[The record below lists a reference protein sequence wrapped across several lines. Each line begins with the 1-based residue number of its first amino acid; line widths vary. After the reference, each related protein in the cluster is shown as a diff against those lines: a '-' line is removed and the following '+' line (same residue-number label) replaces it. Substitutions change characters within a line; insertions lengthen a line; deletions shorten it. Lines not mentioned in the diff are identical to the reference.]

1 MALGRLLADVRAL
14 NAELPSVAA
23 ELEKVGNA
31 GGDGLRA
38 SESASRAAAQAAE
51 ATNRSNQSAVE
62 AAKAIAAIPAVNDA
76 TFTISSDE
84 GVRRLTDL
92 ATDSEGVGL
101 RASSSSGSG
110 GAGGRGSFAPPPPGI
125 LRRLLGQGNGVNG
138 GLLNP
143 QPQGGGQ
150 IIKPLT
156 PQPPSQGERAIVN
169 ELRNLREA
177 IGQSIES
184 SGVSFRMGSK
194 S

>member
-143 QPQGGGQ
+143 QPPASGPVRIQ
-150 IIKPLT
+150 PLT
-156 PQPPSQGERAIVN
+156 PTPGEKLIAAKLDSLANSIRTSA
-169 ELRNLREA
+169 EA
-177 IGQSIES
+177 NGTTI
-184 SGVSFRMGSK
+184 RMGSK